1 MNALNVLVLVVS
13 GFVLTIQGKKKE
25 DCYFSRMKQGMFVD
39 YYQNKEGIEVYDIC
53 NNELCIT
60 MEIYPNGQPKRVI
73 FEKEISPECDEINT
87 IIPTGTVL
95 FDDNG
100 FYNYSQSYPL
110 EYYESGKFKK
120 RLVDQENSK
129 YYKYISFGPEGDTLN
144 VQYVNKED
152 YRPKEWE

>member
-1 MNALNVLVLVVS
+1 MKLLILALS
-13 GFVLTIQGKKKE
+13 GCGFLISQDTKKE
-25 DCYFSRMKQGMFVD
+25 DCYFTRMGQGMFVNVKVSKD
-39 YYQNKEGIEVYDIC
+39 SLLLYEIC

-60 MEIYPNGQPKRVI
+60 MEVYPNGQPKKVD
-73 FEKEISPECDEINT
+73 FEKEISLECDDINT
-87 IIPTGTVL
+87 MILTGTVF
-95 FDDNG
+95 FDKNWI
-100 FYNYSQSYPL
+100 YNYSNSYPL